1 MVRVQPFAA
10 VRPLPN
16 LAARVAS
23 VPYDVV
29 NVAEAQQ
36 LAADNPYS
44 FLHVIRSEID
54 LPADTD
60 PHGAAVYEKAAETF
74 QRFQDEG
81 TLIRD
86 GVPNLYLYRLVWEGR
101 AQTGLVGCF
110 DMDIDEIVVRERV
123 EAGVRLALE
132 IGVNQPGRAFHLD
145 DVEPGVDPE
154 PLDQVDRRYHR
165 AGDAV
170 RLHEGRH
177 SRSSPL

>member
-16 LAARVAS
+16 LAARLAS

-54 LPADTD
+54 LPAGTD
-60 PHGAAVYEKAAETF
+60 PHGPSVYEKAAETF
-74 QRFQDEG
+74 KRFQDEG

-86 GVPNLYLYRLVWEGR
+86 DAPNGDLGYPASL
-101 AQTGLVGCF
+101 Q
-110 DMDIDEIVVRERV
+110 MDDSTILTIYYQIDK
-123 EAGVRLALE
+123 
-132 IGVNQPGRAFHLD
+132 PGEKTCLMGTFWTLPKAR
-145 DVEPGVDPE
+145 
-154 PLDQVDRRYHR
+154 
-165 AGDAV
+165 
-170 RLHEGRH
+170 
-177 SRSSPL
+177 